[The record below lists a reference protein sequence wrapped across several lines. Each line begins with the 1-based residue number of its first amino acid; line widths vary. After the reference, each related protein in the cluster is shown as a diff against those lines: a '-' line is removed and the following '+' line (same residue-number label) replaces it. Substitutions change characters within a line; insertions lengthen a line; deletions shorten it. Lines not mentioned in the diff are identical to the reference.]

1 MISTVFVESTRP
13 AGELPAYCYLLVS
26 YLFDEAEW
34 VPVRIT
40 TGARSGLVM
49 AKRLDRSGIPMRFRP
64 ADIVRARI
72 PESWED
78 ARWDIGFDLMQKGI
92 I

>member
-13 AGELPAYCYLLVS
+13 AGELPRYCYLMLS
-26 YLFDEAEW
+26 TLDGFEW
-34 VPVRIT
+34 VPFRVQR
-40 TGARSGLVM
+40 GERSGLVL
-49 AKRLDRSGIPMRFRP
+49 ATRTDRRGVTLRFQP
-64 ADIVRARI
+64 TDILRARV

>member
-13 AGELPAYCYLLVS
+13 AGELPAYCYLFTNE
-26 YLFDEAEW
+26 Y
-34 VPVRIT
+34 VPVRVVR
-40 TGARSGLVM
+40 GEHSGLIL
-49 AKRLDRSGIPMRFRP
+49 ATRTDRRGITMRFRP
-64 ADIVRARI
+64 TDIVLALI